1 MKNSKNYQ
9 YLLNDISVLR
19 RVGNK
24 TKNLLKKKKIRTLFD
39 VLWNLPHSYTDR
51 TQERKINEL
60 EIGKICTLKL
70 KVSKYNFPRLRN
82 LPNKV
87 ICEDETG
94 KLDVIFFNSREGY
107 IKKILPINKYVIL
120 SGKINYYKNR
130 YQITN
135 PTYVNTLE
143 KGNFVKK
150 ILPNY
155 SLTEGISEKIYRNI
169 IEQILEN
176 LPNIDEWHNK
186 ETTNKYKFEKWSTS
200 IIKLHDP
207 KNINKINSTYYKR
220 LVFDEILSTLLVLS
234 EVRQKIKKIKKIPKI
249 FSESNSKQIIK
260 LLNFKLT
267 NNQNQIIDEINIDL
281 RSKNKMFRLLQGD
294 VGSGKTII
302 ALICAINVI
311 QSGFQVA
318 FMAPTGILA
327 EQHFNLSKKIYR
339 GLNIKFELLIGNTE
353 SFKKKLILNDLKKN
367 KINII
372 FGTHALFQKKVFF
385 NKLGLIIIDEQHKF
399 GVKQRM
405 SLSIKG
411 GNDCDVL
418 LMSATPIPRTL
429 MMSIYGD
436 MDVSR
441 LSEKP
446 DNRKE
451 VITLSKPDVK
461 IKEILKFVK
470 KEILL
475 DNQIFWVCPLIDESK
490 KVEHES
496 AINKYKYLNNLFPG
510 LVGLVHGALD
520 KKEKEKSLKLFLDK
534 KYKILVS
541 TTVIEVGID
550 FPNANIIIIENSNKF
565 GLSQLHQLRGRVG
578 RGTKQ
583 GVCILLYKNN
593 LSDNARKRIKIL
605 KSSTDGFK
613 IADEDMKLR
622 GYGDILGYK
631 QSGIKEFKL
640 ADPIHHKDLFKYA
653 EEEIKNIE
661 KKKIGFQRYR
671 PLLKLYDQADII
683 NEIV

>member
-1 MKNSKNYQ
+1 MENSKNYQ

-24 TKNLLKKKKIRTLFD
+24 TKDLLKKKKIKTLFD
-39 VLWNLPHSYTDR
+39 VLWNLPHSFTDR
-51 TQERKINEL
+51 TEERKINEVI
-60 EIGKICTLKL
+60 IGKICTLKV
-70 KVSKYNFPRLRN
+70 KVSKYNFPRIRN

-87 ICEDETG
+87 MCEDDTG
-94 KLDVIFFNSREGY
+94 KLDIIFFNSREGY
-107 IKKILPINKYVIL
+107 IKKILPINKYVII
-120 SGKINYYKNR
+120 SGKINFYKKK

-135 PTYVNTLE
+135 PTYVNTAE
-143 KGNFVKK
+143 KGSYIKK
-150 ILPNY
+150 IMPNY

-176 LPNIDEWHNK
+176 LPNIKEWHRK
-186 ETTNKYKFEKWSTS
+186 ETTSKYKFESWNAA
-200 IIKLHDP
+200 IIKLHNP
-207 KNINKINSTYYKR
+207 KNVNKINSIYYRR

-234 EVRQKIKKIKKIPKI
+234 EIRQKIKKIKKIPKI
-249 FSESNSKQIIK
+249 FSEIKSNKIIK

-267 NNQNQIIDEINIDL
+267 KNQNQIIDEINTDL
-281 RSKNKMFRLLQGD
+281 KSKNKMFKLLQGD
-294 VGSGKTII
+294 VGSGKTIV

-318 FMAPTGILA
+318 FMAPTEILA
-327 EQHFNLSKKIYR
+327 EQHFNLAKKIFC
-339 GLNIKFELLIGNTE
+339 GLNINFELLIGNTE
-353 SFKKKLILNDLKKN
+353 ASKKKLILNHLKEN

-385 NKLGLIIIDEQHKF
+385 NKLGFIVIDEQHKF

-405 SLSIKG
+405 MLSLKG
-411 GNDCDVL
+411 GNNCDLL

-429 MMSIYGD
+429 MMSVYGD

-441 LSEKP
+441 LIEKP

-451 VITLSKPDVK
+451 IITLSKPDIK
-461 IKEILKFVK
+461 INEILKFVK
-470 KEILL
+470 SEILL
-475 DNQIFWVCPLIDESK
+475 DNQVFWVCPLINESK

-496 AINKYKYLNNLFPG
+496 AVNKFQYLNSLFPG
-510 LVGLVHGALD
+510 SVGLVHGSLD

-593 LSDNARKRIKIL
+593 LSENARKRIKIL
-605 KSSTDGFK
+605 KSSTDGFI

-640 ADPIHHKDLFKYA
+640 ADPLHHHDLFNYA
-653 EEEIKNIE
+653 EKEIKDIE
-661 KKKIGFQRYR
+661 KKNIDFERYR

-683 NEIV
+683 NEIN